1 MGFFSSVFS
10 SHPADG
16 EDEELE
22 EEETKPEN
30 PKFPELVKWMPLE
43 VRILN
48 GQKLLGGRL
57 TAISPTELTIERKP
71 GQLSFDTCP
80 VGTEVTV
87 RGLNEYAITFE
98 LKGVIEESTRV
109 KCRVRDLEMLAR
121 HEGRANFRVLMNCPA
136 TLFYL
141 EDKHFANP
149 ESCVLVDISA
159 SGACIQSEYIH
170 GEGEALYLKFAL
182 EEYAPMTLLGE
193 VIRVEEPTAG
203 KFRYGFLFAQLEEQ
217 ETRSLTKQ
225 LFNIQVGNKREHS
238 RSRLGPG
245 HW

>member
-1 MGFFSSVFS
+1 MGFFSSVFG

-22 EEETKPEN
+22 ETKPEN
-30 PKFPELVKWMPLE
+30 PGFPELVNGMPLE
-43 VRILN
+43 VSILN

-57 TAISPTELTIERKP
+57 TASSPTDLTIERKP

-80 VGTEVTV
+80 AGTAVTV
-87 RGLNEYAITFE
+87 RGLNEEAIPFE
-98 LKGVIEESTRV
+98 LKGVVEESTRV
-109 KCRVRDLEMLAR
+109 RCCVRDLEMLAR
-121 HEGRANFRVLMNCPA
+121 HEGRANFRVAMNTPA
-136 TLFYL
+136 TLFYQ
-141 EDKHFANP
+141 EDKRFTNP
-149 ESCVLVDISA
+149 EECILVDISA

-217 ETRSLTKQ
+217 ETRALTKQ
-225 LFNIQVGNKREHS
+225 LFNIQIGNKREHS
-238 RSRLGPG
+238 RARTGPA

>member
-1 MGFFSSVFS
+1 MGFFASVFG
-10 SHPADG
+10 SHPADE

-22 EEETKPEN
+22 EKKPEN
-30 PKFPELVKWMPLE
+30 SNFPELVRGMPLE

-57 TAISPTELTIERKP
+57 TASSPTELTIERKP

-80 VGTEVTV
+80 AGTEVTI
-87 RGLNEYAITFE
+87 RGLNDDAVPFE

-109 KCRVRDLEMLAR
+109 KCQIKDLEMLPR
-121 HEGRANFRVLMNCPA
+121 HEGRANFRVAMDAPA
-136 TLFYL
+136 TLFYQ
-141 EDKHFANP
+141 EDKHFSNP
-149 ESCVLVDISA
+149 EECVLVDISA

-182 EEYAPMTLLGE
+182 EEYTPMTLLGE
-193 VIRVEEPTAG
+193 VIRVEEPSAG
-203 KFRYGFLFAQLEEQ
+203 KFRYGFLFAQLEEL
-217 ETRSLTKQ
+217 ETRALTKQ
-225 LFNIQVGNKREHS
+225 LFNIQVGNKREHR
-238 RSRLGPG
+238 RSDLG